1 MDNTRILLKK
11 RPVTEPEVGHFV
23 VETVE
28 ACSPKEGE
36 ILVSTIYLSVD
47 PYMRGRMRD
56 TDIFS
61 KSYAPSLEIGD
72 VIVGAVVGEVI
83 ESKDPHYKA
92 GDIVETRLG
101 WQTLAPISANLAR
114 KITPSLAPISTALGI
129 LGMPGLTAY
138 HGLLDIGQARAG
150 DCVVISAASGAV
162 GAVAGQIAKL
172 KGCRVLGIAG
182 SEEKCDYIVNDL
194 DFNAAINHRKDDIDS
209 ALTEHCKDGIDVYFD
224 NVGGS
229 ILDTVM
235 NHVRDGARI
244 VICGMISEYNL
255 SNPEVAVRPTRALLN
270 HSARMEGFV
279 VSDFAELMD
288 ESLAQMAKWVSSGQ
302 LKYREDIITGIEN
315 TPSAFIGLLRGDN
328 FGKRII
334 QVRDNPFNDV

>member
-36 ILVSTIYLSVD
+36 ILVSTIFLSVD
-47 PYMRGRMRD
+47 PYMRGRMRE
-56 TDIFS
+56 T
-61 KSYAPSLEIGD
+61 KSYAPSLGLGD
-72 VIVGAVVGEVI
+72 VVVGAVVGEVI
-83 ESKDPHYKA
+83 ESKDPRYKE

-101 WQTLAPISANLAR
+101 WQTLAPISADLVR
-114 KITPSLAPISTALGI
+114 KIRPSLAPISTALGI

-138 HGLLDIGQARAG
+138 HGLLDVGKAKSG

-162 GAVAGQIAKL
+162 GGVAGQIAKL
-172 KGCRVLGIAG
+172 KGCRVVGIAG
-182 SEEKCDYIVNDL
+182 SAQKCDYVVNELGFD
-194 DFNAAINHRKDDIDS
+194 AAINHRTDNIGNAIEK
-209 ALTEHCKDGIDVYFD
+209 HCQDGVDVYFD
-224 NVGGS
+224 NVGGT

-235 NHVRDGARI
+235 NHICDGARI

-255 SNPEVAVRPTRALLN
+255 SNPEVAVRPTRALLT
-270 HSARMEGFV
+270 HSARMQGFIV
-279 VSDFAELMD
+279 GDFAEQMD
-288 ESLAQMAKWVSSGQ
+288 ESSAQMAKWVSSGQ

-334 QVRDNPFNDV
+334 QVRDNPFTDG